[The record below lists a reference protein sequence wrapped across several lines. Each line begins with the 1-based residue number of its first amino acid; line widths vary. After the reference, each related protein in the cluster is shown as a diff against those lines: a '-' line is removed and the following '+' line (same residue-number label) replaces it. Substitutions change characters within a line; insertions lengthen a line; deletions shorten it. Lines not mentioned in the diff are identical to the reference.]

1 MGDYFRNKV
10 AVITGAAV
18 DALGAIKEDDLKK
31 EAERLNAQ
39 YPGKVHP
46 LPTDV
51 TKPEQV
57 QSLAGAAR
65 SFEDRLD
72 FVFNNVGIGMT
83 LPTEKVTFDLW
94 RRIGDLN
101 LLMMCQRAAERRGNY
116 RTKGTYSQVR
126 IVYGT
131 YSGGPKGAPA
141 IFKPSRGPSG
151 GRLRP
156 RLLQPV
162 EHIQ

>member
-10 AVITGAAV
+10 AAVAGAAAS
-18 DALGAIKEDDLKK
+18 ALGAIKENNLKK
-31 EAERLNAQ
+31 EAERLNAP

-94 RRIGDLN
+94 RRIVDLD
-101 LLMMCQRAAERRGNY
+101 LFVMRQRTAERKENY
-116 RTKGTYSQVR
+116 PTKGTCSPVR
-126 IVYGT
+126 IG
-131 YSGGPKGAPA
+131 
-141 IFKPSRGPSG
+141 
-151 GRLRP
+151 
-156 RLLQPV
+156 
-162 EHIQ
+162 